1 MRRSK
6 RGLQQPPTDSALCSG
21 IDGERSNPGYRAF
34 RYDRDENAANDAPL
48 RLDQKSL
55 GVWIIDLALNKS
67 RRNCEGGELRWKMCA
82 AETAA
87 CARKATAAQASA
99 STGRTSRSWGSALRI
114 FMHCI
119 ASFRI
124 SAPLG
129 RYPAVPSSGRNQ
141 GELMDN
147 VTGGPG
153 ARAHASRV
161 AQYLTAVTDVS
172 GSLISPQPM
181 L

>member
-67 RRNCEGGELRWKMCA
+67 RRNCEGGELWWKIVRSGNGDVCPKSDRRTGLRVHGA
-82 AETAA
+82 HIS
-87 CARKATAAQASA
+87 KLGIGATHIY
-99 STGRTSRSWGSALRI
+99 ALY
-114 FMHCI
+114 
-119 ASFRI
+119 S
-124 SAPLG
+124 
-129 RYPAVPSSGRNQ
+129 
-141 GELMDN
+141 ELSN
-147 VTGGPG
+147 
-153 ARAHASRV
+153 
-161 AQYLTAVTDVS
+161 
-172 GSLISPQPM
+172 
-181 L
+181 